1 MQPTRQDPTTSQAP
15 RNSSAVI
22 HSTKA
27 CSFKVVYR
35 MLREIGRIK
44 PDTKKNETAS
54 TVNAKSLKCC
64 VVFLATLGSSDLD
77 PLLIVEG
84 VNEPVL
90 RRGHILFV
98 ANVADDM
105 QAASQAAHLVY
116 TSYPYKNWLDG
127 HHPH

>member
-1 MQPTRQDPTTSQAP
+1 M
-15 RNSSAVI
+15 
-22 HSTKA
+22 
-27 CSFKVVYR
+27 
-35 MLREIGRIK
+35 
-44 PDTKKNETAS
+44 
-54 TVNAKSLKCC
+54 NAKSLKCC

-105 QAASQAAHLVY
+105 QLQARQHILYTPVIHTKTGWTATTHINTAALVGLGM
-116 TSYPYKNWLDG
+116 SMAKPLRPIKPIFCHISRGSNRYPFFSEENCV
-127 HHPH
+127 